1 MFLHMYACAHETITT
16 IEIMSISVVPKI
28 RSCPCVNLSSC
39 SFTNA
44 RTIIDLLYISV
55 DVFISRTLHKQKYT
69 VYTFF
74 LYWLFHSVYFF
85 EINLSCSMI
94 QYLFLFLLKSNLL
107 HHLKFVNPLHLSMD
121 FFSSLRLSQIKSPK
135 TSGYNSLYE
144 HALSFLFGTYLE
156 KVLVLY

>member
-74 LYWLFHSVYFF
+74 FCTGSFILY
-85 EINLSCSMI
+85 I
-94 QYLFLFLLKSNLL
+94 FL
-107 HHLKFVNPLHLSMD
+107 
-121 FFSSLRLSQIKSPK
+121 R
-135 TSGYNSLYE
+135 
-144 HALSFLFGTYLE
+144 
-156 KVLVLY
+156 